1 MSYMSPW
8 RARSGF
14 CNTVKTRRDV
24 ENALKRNERG
34 GRHSWVL
41 AYHNALSL
49 DTWYD
54 ISISICLDCVQ
65 AASSEPEVLPKVVF
79 EGVMVDNS

>member
-1 MSYMSPW
+1 MSPW

-14 CNTVKTRRDV
+14 CNTVETRRDV
-24 ENALKRNERG
+24 ENALKRNDRG
-34 GRHSWVL
+34 GRRSGVL

-65 AASSEPEVLPKVVF
+65 AASSEPGSVTKSRV
-79 EGVMVDNS
+79 